1 MRVRARSTAV
11 TATLLVAVASSAAV
25 AQYNVARDR
34 PWQCDCDV
42 MDGWGGLVDGIADSD
57 TGPACFATSNEPD
70 FPKSVTIDLERPCL
84 INRIAVHNSTNGN
97 TRGIILSCSQDDEEF
112 EKLREFIFPR
122 AQPITLN
129 HRFNDRTA
137 QFVRV
142 SFANTWGGGLGGD
155 NRIYVREVEVFGMP
169 TGDAPVMV
177 APPEPTGD
185 PVASTRAVRLFRR
198 WAVKDDAALTLAVLG
213 DSLADCGA
221 EQWPQIVAERLQYAR
236 PDEAPVSVAA
246 MTERGLKPDA
256 TSGHIDMVAEAQP
269 DLILVT
275 FGTDLTEWDREAFA
289 SGLSNLVNRLL
300 SETEA
305 LVVLVG
311 PLPGE
316 SDDADVA
323 RCALREMDRLAQ
335 ALGLPLVRTEVAL
348 SDERLTGETVRG
360 DDGMPSE
367 EARGAIANTVLELL
381 LEP

>member
-1 MRVRARSTAV
+1 MRVRATATAL
-11 TATLLVAVASSAAV
+11 TATLLVTVASSSAL

-34 PWQCDCDV
+34 PWECDCDV
-42 MDGWGGLVDGIADSD
+42 MDGWDGLVDGIADSD
-57 TGPACFATSNEPD
+57 TSPACFATSNGPD

-97 TRGIILSCSQDDEEF
+97 TRGIILSCSQDGVEF

-142 SFANTWGGGLGGD
+142 GFANTWGGGLGGD

-169 TGDAPVMV
+169 TGDAPVV
-177 APPEPTGD
+177 LAPPEPTGD
-185 PVASTRAVRLFRR
+185 PIVTTRAVRLFRR
-198 WAVKDDAALTLAVLG
+198 WAVKNDAPLTLAVLG

-221 EQWPQIVAERLQYAR
+221 GRWPQIVAERLQYAR

-246 MTERGLKPDA
+246 MTEPGLEPDA

-269 DLILVT
+269 DLILMT
-275 FGTDLTEWDREAFA
+275 FGTDLTEWDREAFT
-289 SGLSNLVNRLL
+289 SGLSNLANRLL
-300 SETEA
+300 SETDA

-316 SDDADVA
+316 GDDADVA
-323 RCALREMDRLAQ
+323 RCALREMERLAK

-348 SDERLTGETVRG
+348 SHERLTGETVRG
-360 DDGMPSE
+360 DDGGPSE
-367 EARGAIANTVLELL
+367 EARRAIANAVLELL
-381 LEP
+381 LQP